1 MGYTGNYIRGSDD
14 IALEIERKGIIL
26 GIDWQNEA
34 QVRAL
39 ANEALTHLKDDTRL
53 SQTNPLDFQARAK
66 VELFG
71 LTALMLKTMQQSA
84 NEGLVTHGNLAW
96 KAFAKALWSENKHL
110 PLAPSDLSRA
120 AIHVDS
126 A

>member
-39 ANEALTHLKDDTRL
+39 ANEALTHSKEGARL
-53 SQTNPLDFQARAK
+53 AQASPTDFQARAK

-71 LTALMLKTMQQSA
+71 LAALMLKTMQQSA
-84 NEGLVTHGNLAW
+84 NEGIVTHGNPVW
-96 KAFAKALWSENKHL
+96 KAFAKALWSESERL
-110 PLAPSDLSRA
+110 PISPMLQT
-120 AIHVDS
+120 
-126 A
+126 